1 MGGRDVVGG
10 LDCDWLSMLIFNDR
24 EEETT
29 EGDQSRYLTL
39 AKKMSFEC
47 VNHFKQYLDA
57 DVPCQK
63 LTEGLEGLYYALAS
77 YFLIHNVLTPMNTNT
92 KSGDK
97 RSQLFERMW
106 PYIMI
111 IVNAV
116 LMSFAVPGCK
126 LCGPRSQIKQCL
138 CLDRIVVLWRIVY
151 L

>member
-1 MGGRDVVGG
+1 
-10 LDCDWLSMLIFNDR
+10 MLIFNNRKGEKHWSDR
-24 EEETT
+24 T
-29 EGDQSRYLTL
+29 RYLIL
-39 AKKMSFEC
+39 AEEIIVEC

-77 YFLIHNVLTPMNTNT
+77 YFLIHNVLTSAVSRT

-97 RSQLFERMW
+97 RPELFEGIW
-106 PYIMI
+106 PNIMI
-111 IVNAV
+111 IVNAI
-116 LMSFAVPGCK
+116 LKSFAVHGCK

>member
-1 MGGRDVVGG
+1 MTGAD
-10 LDCDWLSMLIFNDR
+10 N
-24 EEETT
+24 
-29 EGDQSRYLTL
+29 SRYLTL
-39 AKKMSFEC
+39 ALEISFEC
-47 VNHFKQYLDA
+47 VNNFNQYLDA

-77 YFLIHNVLTPMNTNT
+77 YFRIHNILTPLSANT

-97 RSQLFERMW
+97 RSQLFEEIW
-106 PYIMI
+106 PNVMI

-116 LMSFAVPGCK
+116 LKLFAAPGCN
-126 LCGPRSQIKQCL
+126 LCGPRSQIRQCL